1 MKHAVLLAL
10 SVATF
15 GLSACSFNTTAQ
27 NPTTTTAISQPPA
40 KAVGVWID
48 VRSAEEYADGHLQ
61 GALNITPDQIAS
73 HIEAIESNKN
83 APINLYCR
91 SGRRAEVARKT
102 LLEMGYTNV
111 VNHGGYQDLYDK
123 GYR

>member
-1 MKHAVLLAL
+1 MPPPKIQPQQLP
-10 SVATF
+10 
-15 GLSACSFNTTAQ
+15 SA
-27 NPTTTTAISQPPA
+27 PPPA

-73 HIEAIESNKN
+73 HIEAIEPNKN

-102 LLEMGYTNV
+102 LLEMGHTNV